1 MEPNLETSREAA
13 VGAGYEALPPHPR
26 SLPIAT
32 GLTARDELDLAI
44 GLYSRPQP
52 PERESAA
59 VVRDSRRRR
68 SLAIAD
74 LIALLI
80 AYGATEWLSSA
91 NLFTGNGRLLA
102 IAIPVWILL
111 NKLAGLYDRDA
122 SLIHKSTLDEIPRLL
137 NTSIITGFVLYV
149 VAPSISSGALPRS
162 GLLGLI
168 VGLAL
173 VAPLMRILARTLTA
187 RRSDAERC
195 LIIGSGPLADLLAR
209 KIVSDPHHGLEL
221 VGIADV
227 EGPTT
232 ELLTEA
238 RFFRILDQHE
248 FAQICRDEGVERVII
263 AFSGLSIGHTIGLVE
278 ESRQLGMKVNV
289 APRLFEVIGH
299 SVAVDQLGGTA
310 LLGLPGVTR
319 TRSSL
324 ALKRAMDIVGAA
336 GALAV
341 LSPLLLGVALLVK
354 LGSPGP
360 VLFRSPRIGSQGG
373 FQMLKFRTMV
383 DGAEALKE
391 TLDHLNEATGPMFK
405 IADDPRI
412 TRWGRI
418 LRRTSIDELPQFWN
432 VLRGEMSLV
441 GPRPLVPEED
451 GFIIGRHRA
460 RLDLTPGLTGPWQVL
475 GRTSVPFEEMI
486 TLDYL
491 YVTDWS
497 LWNDVK
503 LLLRTLPV
511 VLHRR
516 GL

>member
-1 MEPNLETSREAA
+1 MEPNLETSRDAY
-13 VGAGYEALPPHPR
+13 VGPGYEAPTPHPR
-26 SLPIAT
+26 SLPIAA
-32 GLTARDELDLAI
+32 GLTAREELDIAI
-44 GLYSRPQP
+44 GLYSRPER
-52 PERESAA
+52 PERASATII
-59 VVRDSRRRR
+59 RDSRRRR

-74 LIALLI
+74 LIALFL
-80 AYGATEWLSSA
+80 AYGATEWLSPA

-102 IAIPVWILL
+102 LAVPVWILL
-111 NKLAGLYDRDA
+111 NKVAGLYDRDA

-137 NTSIITGFVLYV
+137 NASIITGFVLYV
-149 VAPSISSGALPRS
+149 VAPSVSSGALPRS

-173 VAPLMRILARTLTA
+173 LAPLMRILARAMTT
-187 RRSDAERC
+187 RRSEPERC

-209 KIVSDPHHGLEL
+209 KIVSDHGLVL
-221 VGIADV
+221 VGVGDV
-227 EGPTT
+227 DGPAT

-238 RFFRILDQHE
+238 RFLRIADQHD
-248 FAQICRDEGVERVII
+248 FAQICRDEQVERVII
-263 AFSGLSIGHTIGLVE
+263 AFSGLSIDNTIGLVE
-278 ESRQLGMKVNV
+278 ESRQLGLKVNV

-299 SVAVDQLGGTA
+299 SVSIDQLGGTA
-310 LLGLPGVTR
+310 LLGLPGVAR

-336 GALAV
+336 GALV
-341 LSPLLLGVALLVK
+341 LLSPFLLIVALLVK
-354 LGSPGP
+354 LSSPGP
-360 VLFRSPRIGSQGG
+360 VLFRSPRIGSHGG

-391 TLDHLNEATGPMFK
+391 TLDHLNEASGPMFK
-405 IADDPRI
+405 IAEDPRL

-418 LRRTSIDELPQFWN
+418 LRRTSVDELPQFWN

-475 GRTSVPFEEMI
+475 GRTSVPFEEMV